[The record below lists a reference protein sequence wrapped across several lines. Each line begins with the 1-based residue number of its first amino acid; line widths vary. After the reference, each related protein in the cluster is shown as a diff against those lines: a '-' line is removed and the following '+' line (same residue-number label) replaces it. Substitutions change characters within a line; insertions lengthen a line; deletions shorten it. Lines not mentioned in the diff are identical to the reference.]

1 MGCASSSPAQVAPPN
16 NQIAEDGPLA
26 DAAIAHKFS
35 SMLGVPEPMLLEAL
49 PGLNRCFAK
58 RLQSHKLYKPL
69 DLWALTAFVEAADG
83 TKLGGSGLRALP
95 PEDVVAELDRLK
107 KETREA
113 VLSMLRR
120 GSRRRGGWFPA
131 LGLGLLAVHK
141 HLPEEEH
148 APVSSAYDD
157 GCRFFALPDPVPD
170 HPMDKMHDAYAYGR
184 ELGGKDMYAHV
195 HVMCMGMHMHT
206 HATRVHVACTWQGHV
221 HVHVHVMSRTV
232 PARLGMLSSLK

>member
-1 MGCASSSPAQVAPPN
+1 
-16 NQIAEDGPLA
+16 
-26 DAAIAHKFS
+26 
-35 SMLGVPEPMLLEAL
+35 MLLEAL

-58 RLQSHKLYKPL
+58 RLPGRKLYKPL

-83 TKLGGSGLRALP
+83 TKLGGAASVRFLRTWWRSF
-95 PEDVVAELDRLK
+95 DRLK
-107 KETREA
+107 KETRDA

-120 GSRRRGGWFPA
+120 GSRCGGWFPA

-184 ELGGKDMYAHV
+184 ELGVKDMYAHV
-195 HVMCMGMHMHT
+195 CHVC
-206 HATRVHVACTWQGHV
+206 VCV
-221 HVHVHVMSRTV
+221 
-232 PARLGMLSSLK
+232 